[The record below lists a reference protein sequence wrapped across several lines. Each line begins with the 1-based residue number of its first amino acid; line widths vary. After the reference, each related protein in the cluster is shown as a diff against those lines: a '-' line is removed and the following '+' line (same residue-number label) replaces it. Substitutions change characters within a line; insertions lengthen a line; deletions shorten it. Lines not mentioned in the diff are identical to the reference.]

1 MNVIDKETIS
11 QHTTCAIHR
20 RNTNWGRD
28 HKARHEKH
36 HTNKTRSQLA
46 NAHHGDPN
54 SFLDWIRIDL
64 DDVFVKPHSLLII
77 HLVFPFCISL
87 LAILSTLS
95 HKHTPPTKQKYNLLF
110 FLCLRSCSCFF
121 FLSFFFLLVVLIGSS
136 SRSLFMSV
144 VVCSCS
150 LPCASSLSQVFNSA
164 TTQWQQSVRTNRA
177 LLRR

>member
-1 MNVIDKETIS
+1 VNVIDKETIS

-95 HKHTPPTKQKYNLLF
+95 HKHTPRQNKNTIFSSSSACGLSLAFFFSPFFFSSCGTNWFVFPLALHVCCCLFLLAP
-110 FLCLRSCSCFF
+110 LCLFAF
-121 FLSFFFLLVVLIGSS
+121 AGF
-136 SRSLFMSV
+136 
-144 VVCSCS
+144 
-150 LPCASSLSQVFNSA
+150 
-164 TTQWQQSVRTNRA
+164 
-177 LLRR
+177 

>member
-1 MNVIDKETIS
+1 VNVIDKETIS

-95 HKHTPPTKQKYNLLF
+95 HKHTPRQNKNTIFSSSSACGLALA
-110 FLCLRSCSCFF
+110 FF
-121 FLSFFFLLVVLIGSS
+121 FSPFFFLLVVLIGSS